1 MEILE
6 NIISNKLKEIRAAKI
21 REPLEVLKARIKNAP
36 KPRNFKKAISKKDKL
51 CIIAEIKKASPSAG
65 IIRKSFDPVHL
76 AVLLEKSGA
85 DALSVL
91 TDRKF
96 FKGDISYIKKIK
108 SRVKLPVLRKDFI
121 VDEYQVYESRA
132 NGADAILL
140 IARLLSAAR
149 LKSLYVIAKRLG
161 LACIIEAHSQA
172 DLKKTLKAN
181 PQIIGFNNRNLKDF
195 SIDMNVTLKLCASVP
210 KGKILVSES
219 GIRNSK
225 DLDILKARGINA
237 ALIGEAFMRM
247 EAVSSRLK

>member
-1 MEILE
+1 MDILKK
-6 NIISNKLKEIRAAKI
+6 IVSNKLKEIKAAKKKV
-21 REPLEVLKARIKNAP
+21 PLESLKSKIKNSG
-36 KPRNFKKAISKKDKL
+36 RTRDFKGAISKKGRL

-76 AVLLEKSGA
+76 AVRLEKAGA

-96 FKGDISYIKKIK
+96 FKGDLSYIKKIK
-108 SRVKLPVLRKDFI
+108 AKVRLPILRKDFI

-140 IARLLSAAR
+140 IAGLLPAAKLRKFYSLSKR
-149 LKSLYVIAKRLG
+149 LKMG
-161 LACIIEAHSQA
+161 CIIEAHSRA
-172 DLKKTLKAN
+172 DLKKALKLN
-181 PQIIGFNNRNLKDF
+181 PDIIGFNNRNLKDF
-195 SIDMNVTLKLCASVP
+195 SVDLNVTLDLSSSVP

-219 GIRNSK
+219 GIRNFK
-225 DLDILKARGINA
+225 DTNFLKRRGINA

-247 EAVSSRLK
+247 KAFSVKLK